1 MRSRCARS
9 VRRGRLDI
17 RSGTI
22 CGDWK
27 RGFTLVELLVVIT
40 VIGILIALLLPAV
53 QAAREAARRS
63 SCTNNL
69 KQVGLALH
77 NYHSVHNTF
86 PGLGPD
92 NNNSFSV
99 QAKLLPF
106 VEQKDLQELIDFR
119 QPLYTGSGPNV
130 ALNPAQATAART
142 VVPLLRC
149 PSCTAPSLYEESSG
163 VWLAGGNYVVCG
175 GSGTGTNYDLRYPT
189 DGTFYYNSGRG
200 FRDMTD
206 GSSNTVVFS
215 ETLIG
220 LGRNV
225 TGALPGG
232 RDGQRLMG
240 SISGVS
246 PGTPGLTG
254 IVNPDLAALA
264 AACTNW
270 KGQRAYGW
278 IAGKAFTTTFSCYL
292 PPNSPTPDMYA
303 HGIGF
308 FAARSNHPGGVN
320 VLMGDG
326 SVRFVG
332 ETVKTDVWRALG
344 TCSGGEVPGEL

>member
-1 MRSRCARS
+1 MHSPCAHRPH
-9 VRRGRLDI
+9 RRTLKATCGGRV
-17 RSGTI
+17 T
-22 CGDWK
+22 K
-27 RGFTLVELLVVIT
+27 GFTLVELLVVIAI
-40 VIGILIALLLPAV
+40 IGILIALLLPAV

-69 KQVGLALH
+69 KQLGLALH

-106 VEQKDLQELIDFR
+106 VEQKNLQELIDFR
-119 QPLYTGSGPNV
+119 QPLYTGSGSNV

-142 VVPLLRC
+142 VIPLFRC
-149 PSCTAPSLYEESSG
+149 PSDAAQDLYEESSG

-189 DGTFYYNSGRG
+189 DGMFYYKSARG
-200 FRDMTD
+200 FRDMID
-206 GSSNTVVFS
+206 GSSNTAVIG
-215 ETLIG
+215 ETLLG
-220 LGRNV
+220 LGKSV
-225 TGALPGG
+225 TGAFPGG
-232 RDGQRLMG
+232 NDGKRLMG

-246 PGTPGLTG
+246 PGAPGLTG
-254 IVNPDLAALA
+254 IANPDLTSLA

-292 PPNSPTPDMYA
+292 PPNSPVPDMYA

-320 VLMGDG
+320 ILMGDG
-326 SVRFVG
+326 SARFLS
-332 ETVKTDVWRALG
+332 ETVKLETWRALG
-344 TCSGGEVPGEL
+344 TCSGGEVSGEF